1 MSGIEVTDIIAFSL
15 WAFAGA
21 GLGAIAG
28 FVLGRRFTLVNESR
42 KLGKERRVIQD
53 SLLRLIDNTRKM
65 TADVGSHNE
74 KLAGVEKDVKGI
86 KAQDDIQVLQ
96 EQLLHNIDCVVQT
109 NQRMEND
116 LAITKYQLENQ
127 AQELDRSKKEARTDG
142 LCNVGNRKAF
152 EEAINYMICRYRV
165 DETSFALMLVD
176 LDHFKRIND
185 TFGHQAGDEVLISV
199 GKALNECVRPDD
211 VVTRIGG
218 DEFAI
223 LLKGVSH
230 DNADLVGSRIRQ
242 TIELYNFSIGDGK
255 NASTVVTMSM
265 GLGVIQ
271 NGDEA
276 ADLYNRADKALYR
289 SKEFG
294 RNRLTTGGMEDEEDR
309 AIDATQSKSTSFPS
323 ILPTDTLPETGQTA

>member
-1 MSGIEVTDIIAFSL
+1 MSGIEIADIIAISL
-15 WAFAGA
+15 WVLLGAGVGVFAGF
-21 GLGAIAG
+21 IC
-28 FVLGRRFTLVNESR
+28 GRKFTISNESG
-42 KLGKERRVIQD
+42 KLEHERRVIQD
-53 SLLRLIDNTRKM
+53 SLVQLIDSTQKM
-65 TADVGSHNE
+65 TVDVGQHSQ
-74 KLAGVEKDVKGI
+74 KLAHVEKDVKEI
-86 KAQDDIQVLQ
+86 QAEDDL
-96 EQLLHNIDCVVQT
+96 QLLQSKLLQNIDSVVQS

-165 DETSFALMLVD
+165 DGTSFALMLVD
-176 LDHFKRIND
+176 LDYFKRIND

-223 LLKGVSH
+223 LLKGVDHANS
-230 DNADLVGSRIRQ
+230 NQVGSRIRQ
-242 TIELYNFSIGDGK
+242 TMDLYNFSIGDGK
-255 NASTVVTMSM
+255 NASTVVTTSM
-265 GLGVIQ
+265 GMAMIQ
-271 NGDEA
+271 ESDSA
-276 ADLYNRADKALYR
+276 ADLYKRADKALYR

-294 RNRLTTGGMEDEEDR
+294 RNRLTTSEREEQNTVE
-309 AIDATQSKSTSFPS
+309 ASEKNDADLFPS
-323 ILPTDTLPETGQTA
+323 MLPTDTLNGSDQTVG